1 VGTQGEEIV
10 IESHYRPKKNIT
22 VIMQKP
28 IDIDDSDNDA
38 EEGEEVDNRP
48 VKTKL
53 SGFILPILKTNQG
66 KINVTY

>member
-1 VGTQGEEIV
+1 MDTEGEEIV

-28 IDIDDSDNDA
+28 IDLDDSDEDDDA
-38 EEGEEVDNRP
+38 DARP

-53 SGFILPILKTNQG
+53 TGFVVPAIQTQLG
-66 KINVTY
+66 KINVNY